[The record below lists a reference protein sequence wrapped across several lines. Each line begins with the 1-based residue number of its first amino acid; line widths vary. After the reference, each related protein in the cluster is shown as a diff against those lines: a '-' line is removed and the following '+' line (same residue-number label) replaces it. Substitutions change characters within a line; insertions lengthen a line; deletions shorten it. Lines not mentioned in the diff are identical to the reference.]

1 LARRRYT
8 STEISTDKKVNKLGL
23 SYGDFAVMLYTWMI
37 PHAEDNCEITGDPE
51 ELKFIVCP
59 GRKDKTEDDIKNA
72 IDGMAELKLIS
83 LFERDGKPMIL
94 FPPKSFYKYQTYIS
108 HGNRD
113 FRGVVERSAKKNA
126 EEHRETPQNT
136 VSPSPSPSLSL
147 SPISS
152 GCSNAREG
160 EIFKF
165 FNGNIGMITPYQA
178 ETISQYLDDGIEPE
192 MIIAILKDSIGKSDR
207 WGWSKKVIDNSI
219 RQNVRTVE
227 QYNGKKVEREN
238 VKNRDS
244 PRQQQTK
251 VPQKGNF
258 DQRKYTDQEFEGLF
272 KEV

>member
-1 LARRRYT
+1 
-8 STEISTDKKVNKLGL
+8 
-23 SYGDFAVMLYTWMI
+23 MI

-192 MIIAILKDSIGKSDR
+192 MIVAILKDSIGKSDR

-219 RQNVRTVE
+219 QQNVRTAD